1 MQSKKNIYKLIGIS
15 SLCLFLLGCSEE
27 KFLLQEETAE
37 VITET
42 ASDMKTDKEEISV
55 PNKEEEK
62 EEKEDKELPAEEIVV
77 HICGAV
83 NHPGVYYL
91 TAGQRLY
98 EAVREAGGFREDANE
113 DYLNQAMP
121 LVDGMKVTVPTMVE
135 NALETIEEEMV
146 TISETSGQGQKVNIN
161 TADETLLCTL
171 PGIGESRAKSIIAYR
186 QEHGDFRKPEDIM
199 NISGIKEAAFAKI
212 RDYITV
218 SD

>member
-1 MQSKKNIYKLIGIS
+1 MKNRNIIVKLVGIG

-27 KFLLQEETAE
+27 KFLLQEEVAE

-42 ASDMKTDKEEISV
+42 DSEMKNGGEEIPV
-55 PNKEEEK
+55 PNKEE
-62 EEKEDKELPAEEIVV
+62 DKELPQKEIVV

-83 NHPGVYYL
+83 NYPGVYYL
-91 TAGQRLY
+91 TEGQRLY
-98 EAVREAGGFREDANE
+98 EAIHKAGGFREDANE

-121 LVDGMKVTVPTMVE
+121 LEDGMKITVPTMEETAV
-135 NALETIEEEMV
+135 ETIEENII
-146 TISETSGQGQKVNIN
+146 TISETSKQEQKININ
-161 TADETLLCTL
+161 TADEALLCTL

-186 QEHGDFRKPEDIM
+186 QEHGHFQRPEDIM
-199 NISGIKEAAFAKI
+199 DISGIKEAAFAKI